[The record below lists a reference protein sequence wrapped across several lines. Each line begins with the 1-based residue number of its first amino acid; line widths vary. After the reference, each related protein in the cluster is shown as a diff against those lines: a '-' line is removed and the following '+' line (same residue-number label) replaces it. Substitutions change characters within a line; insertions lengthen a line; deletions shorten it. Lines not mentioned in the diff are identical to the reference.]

1 MKTLSEMGFHNIAL
15 RKAAGTGMA
24 TPEYM
29 MSHNATTMWESFWRS
44 EDFYSRNHP
53 MLGALAE
60 WMSAS
65 AAGVTYFRRQREVA
79 KCYSGRNFLTVPKL

>member
-1 MKTLSEMGFHNIAL
+1 
-15 RKAAGTGMA
+15 MA

-44 EDFYSRNHP
+44 EDLYSRNHP

-65 AAGVTYFRRQREVA
+65 AAGISLFPTTTG
-79 KCYSGRNFLTVPKL
+79 GRKMLCELMVPLLND